1 MVFYGGEP
9 RLGTLEEQELG
20 RGGRGEG
27 GGWGGRRM
35 GGSADERRFVGLF
48 FYDGMK
54 LVCLRRR
61 AAVCA
66 DLLRW
71 RKSRRDHGEEP

>member
-27 GGWGGRRM
+27 GRGRGRLGGGGL
-35 GGSADERRFVGLF
+35 GGSADERQFVGLF
-48 FYDGMK
+48 
-54 LVCLRRR
+54 LR
-61 AAVCA
+61 
-66 DLLRW
+66 
-71 RKSRRDHGEEP
+71 

>member
-27 GGWGGRRM
+27 GRGRGRV
-35 GGSADERRFVGLF
+35 GGSADERQFVGLF
-48 FYDGMK
+48 
-54 LVCLRRR
+54 LR
-61 AAVCA
+61 
-66 DLLRW
+66 
-71 RKSRRDHGEEP
+71 

>member
-27 GGWGGRRM
+27 GRGRV
-35 GGSADERRFVGLF
+35 GGSADERQFVGLF
-48 FYDGMK
+48 
-54 LVCLRRR
+54 LR
-61 AAVCA
+61 
-66 DLLRW
+66 
-71 RKSRRDHGEEP
+71 